1 MVFTAVLPLCSA
13 LCYAVFTARAQNL
26 AMLKATLVARVPR
39 AAQAKRPHAL
49 FGPNAPFLLVV
60 LVVAGAF
67 GFVNLQAMV
76 MPAQGGD
83 SLVAYVSLVIRAA
96 ASAVI
101 FIGYLRFSWRPYTV
115 LSIALLLM
123 AVGLVTSGVMGSG
136 FASALFLTG
145 YLCFDVLIW
154 ALVIMLNY
162 RSGMPLLRTICI
174 VYALD
179 QFGIFAGTLAGPV
192 ALDTGTVAA
201 GCIVLGCVLML
212 LMLWLS
218 NRSISVKD
226 SLKSYEIE
234 ASTAS
239 RRNPLEATP
248 RRTTRA
254 RCPQCAKGALPK

>member
-1 MVFTAVLPLCSA
+1 MCI
-13 LCYAVFTARAQNL
+13 R
-26 AMLKATLVARVPR
+26 
-39 AAQAKRPHAL
+39 
-49 FGPNAPFLLVV
+49 
-60 LVVAGAF
+60 
-67 GFVNLQAMV
+67 
-76 MPAQGGD
+76 D
-83 SLVAYVSLVIRAA
+83 SLVIRAA

-234 ASTAS
+234 LDGLKAEPTRSDAEADDTGSVPAVREGRIAEMTARYFLS
-239 RRNPLEATP
+239 AREVDILTLLVAGRNGPYIAEHLCVSDNTVKTHIRHIYTCLLYTSP
-248 RRTTRA
+248 RGAGA
-254 RCPQCAKGALPK
+254 RQADSVR